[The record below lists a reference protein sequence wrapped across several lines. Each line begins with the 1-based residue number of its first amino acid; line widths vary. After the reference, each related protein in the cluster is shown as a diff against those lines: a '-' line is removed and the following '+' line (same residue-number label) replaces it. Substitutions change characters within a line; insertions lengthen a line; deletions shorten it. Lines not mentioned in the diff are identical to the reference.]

1 MLTLLSHSP
10 FINRQHNRHWLWVWQ
25 QWNGTIFLVFHRKIG
40 RRQTER
46 ETGSGRHSLWVQRLR
61 DKLNLHRRCYHL
73 HRTTAQSFDW
83 GRGVSAAALDP
94 IYLILMILW
103 WSSSSWSDLSSYL
116 HSIIMAEKLYLSLL
130 QISDLLFHHH
140 HHTFW
145 ELCRV
150 SSHYRLLFCGK
161 WRHLFN
167 RQLKSLFFCFLTCS
181 LLAHLFLIRRKQK
194 TLEFINLYSLC
205 VLQPLEAIKIHL
217 NCH

>member
-1 MLTLLSHSP
+1 MGLFAHTAVTLSLHQQATQHTLTVAAMK
-10 FINRQHNRHWLWVWQ
+10 WDY
-25 QWNGTIFLVFHRKIG
+25 FLVFHR

-46 ETGSGRHSLWVQRLR
+46 ETGSGRHSLWAQRLR

-103 WSSSSWSDLSSYL
+103 WSSSWSDLSSYL
-116 HSIIMAEKLYLSLL
+116 HSIIMVEKLYLSLL

-167 RQLKSLFFCFLTCS
+167 RQLKSLFFVSSRAVC
-181 LLAHLFLIRRKQK
+181 
-194 TLEFINLYSLC
+194 
-205 VLQPLEAIKIHL
+205 
-217 NCH
+217 